1 MFKYE
6 NVEGAPSRDLPDHVD
21 QDDVNERYDRFME
34 VQTAL
39 AHARGQAM
47 IGKTVE
53 AICDG
58 WDEDAE
64 SYAFRT
70 KADAPEI
77 DGVVYVDS
85 DEEIAPGAITKLEIL
100 AAEGHELVGRV
111 A

>member
-1 MFKYE
+1 
-6 NVEGAPSRDLPDHVD
+6 
-21 QDDVNERYDRFME
+21 ME

-47 IGKTVE
+47 IGKTVA

-64 SYAFRT
+64 AYAFRT

-85 DEEIAPGAITKLEIL
+85 DEALAPGALLDLNIV
-100 AAEGHELVGRV
+100 AGEGHELVGRRV
-111 A
+111 QATHGATAA

>member
-1 MFKYE
+1 VFKYE
-6 NVEGAPSRDLPDHVD
+6 NVEGAPSRDLPEHVD
-21 QDDVNERYDRFME
+21 QDDIDERYDRFME
-34 VQTAL
+34 VQTTL
-39 AHARGQAM
+39 AHVRGAAM
-47 IGKTVE
+47 IGKTVD

-64 SYAFRT
+64 AYAFRT

-85 DEEIAPGAITKLEIL
+85 DEDIIEGAITKLKIL
-100 AAEGHELVGRV
+100 GGEGHELVGAR